1 MDRVWKY
8 IPLFVFVSLSL
19 LLEAG
24 CGDDTLLQPGSGN
37 GTVFINGYPDQPSCP
52 WQLTMPGGL
61 VLHGLGDSTLVDM
74 PEGGYSISW
83 GSVDEF
89 HPPNP
94 NPYQQWLH
102 YPLAITFTGIYT
114 PVEYHYPHVP
124 WVEAGHAGTPGQVEV
139 RWLWYLS
146 NEHPTDHYEI
156 ACRFDGPVTTEN
168 FESSPVLKNT
178 THQSN
183 LIRYTEVLDPADGLI
198 PGMELWIGVRAVD
211 ADGWTTHIVESPR
224 LVVSS
229 AWWAQGVVHDHQGE
243 PLVGVIILCDQDA
256 GPVISQADGSYLL
269 GPLVDQLPITFSAD
283 ASQVVPFSGTSRWF
297 DFEGT
302 PQEFAGVTHYDFVMI
317 PAFELDP
324 ECHSYNGDFL
334 EFFRNLTKTDAPG
347 LYRQNQEFSSWS
359 QYPVKVFVPEFVRD
373 DNVDFGA
380 ASRYGID
387 IWNQALGAQILV
399 ADGVT
404 EAEADVV
411 FYFDN
416 LGGLANGVTSL
427 AEPLGFTSHLGYI
440 IPERINVGINNVILP
455 NLQRVR
461 ETALHEM
468 GHALGIYRHVQGCT
482 QAGYLMS
489 LTSAGCLDEGNENA
503 IHEDEI
509 RAMNLIYRLPR
520 WMDMAGFH

>member
-1 MDRVWKY
+1 MGRAWKCFF
-8 IPLFVFVSLSL
+8 LFVVGSLVFFQW
-19 LLEAG
+19 AG
-24 CGDDTLLQPGSGN
+24 CGDDTLLEPGSGK
-37 GTVFINGYPDQPSCP
+37 GTIFVNGYPDEPSCP

-89 HPPNP
+89 HGPQP

-102 YPLAITFTGIYT
+102 YPLAVTFTGIYT

-124 WVEAGHAGTPGQVEV
+124 WVEAGHANTPGQVEV

-156 ACRFDGPVTTEN
+156 ACRFDGQVTTEN
-168 FESSPVLKNT
+168 FDDSPILKFE
-178 THQSN
+178 THLGN
-183 LIRYTEVLDPADGLI
+183 LVRYTHILDETDGLQ
-198 PGMELWIGVRAVD
+198 PGNHIWIGVRAVD
-211 ADGWTTHIVESPR
+211 ADGWSTHIVESPE
-224 LVVSS
+224 LFVSG
-229 AWWAQGVVHDHQGE
+229 AWWAEGVVYDHRGE
-243 PLVGVIILCDQDA
+243 PLAGVIIDCDQDA
-256 GPVISQADGSYLL
+256 GSVISQSDGSYIM
-269 GPLVDQLPITFSAD
+269 GPLVDQLSVTFSVD
-283 ASQVVPFSGTSRWF
+283 ASHLEPFPETSRWF
-297 DFEGT
+297 DFDGT
-302 PQEFAGVTHYDFVMI
+302 PQEFTGQNRFDFVMI

-324 ECHSYNGDFL
+324 ECSSYNGEFL
-334 EFFRNLTKTDAPG
+334 EFFRYLTKTDGPG
-347 LYRQNQEFSSWS
+347 LYRQNQLFSSWMD
-359 QYPVKVFVPEFVRD
+359 YPVKVFVPEYIRA

-387 IWNQALGAQILV
+387 IWNQALGAEILV
-399 ADGVT
+399 AEGVT

-411 FYFDN
+411 FYFDD

-440 IPERINVGINNVILP
+440 VPERINVGINNEILP
-455 NLQRVR
+455 SLRRVR

-489 LTSAGCLDEGNENA
+489 LTSAGCLEDGNENA
-503 IHEDEI
+503 IHRDEI
-509 RAMNLIYRLPR
+509 RAINLIYNLPR
-520 WMDMAGFH
+520 WMDMSGFH